1 MDKNS
6 LIGII
11 LILGVLIGWSVWM
24 TPSKEEIAQQRH
36 IQDSINRV
44 NRARFVTDS
53 ISMAETNAKMSE
65 QKKSNSQDESF
76 ASRYNQYGSFAKAS
90 LGEDKTWVL
99 ENEVL
104 KMNLSSRG
112 AYVETIELK
121 DYKTYDTL
129 PLIGF
134 DEETSRFN
142 LEFIADGKGINSYD
156 LYFEP
161 YINGSLYEGGENI
174 NLNGKDSLVMSL
186 RAYVADAEGNKSLDK
201 YLEFRYIM
209 YKDQYMVGFDIVTN
223 NLKGIIPANTRFM
236 TMDWAVDV
244 LKQEKATD
252 RFNGETI
259 YYMYADNDVES
270 LSETN
275 AEEEEKELRSNLKW
289 ISFKQRFF
297 SYVLISKDNFDEA
310 FVEMH
315 TKSRPSNSRYQKS
328 MSAVIDVPFD
338 GLNEDNT
345 IAMSYYFGPN
355 SLKIMEDYE
364 LRLEKQIPLGGK
376 LIAWINRYIV
386 INVFNW
392 LGQYG
397 WSYGIVILVLTL
409 IIKICLMPFAF
420 KSYMSSAKMRVLK
433 PEIDAINEKYPK
445 QEDAMKKQQAIMEL
459 YKKAG
464 ASPTSGCLPML
475 LQLPIL
481 FAIFRFFPSSIELR
495 QQSFLWADDLSTYD
509 SILELPFNIPFYG
522 DHVSLFTLLMTISTL
537 LYTYIN
543 NKQMQQTQGN
553 QAMPGMSL
561 MMYLMPIMFLG
572 IFNSYSA
579 GLSYYYLLVNLFSF
593 IQMYIF
599 KISINED
606 KLRRQIEQ
614 AKKKPVKKSNFQ
626 KRLEE
631 MQRQQQQ
638 QLKR

>member
-11 LILGVLIGWSVWM
+11 LILAVLIGWSVWM
-24 TPSKEEIAQQRH
+24 TPSKEELAQQRH
-36 IQDSINRV
+36 IQDSIYRANRE
-44 NRARFVTDS
+44 RFINDS
-53 ISMAETNAKMSE
+53 IELAKADAIME
-65 QKKSNSQDESF
+65 EKKNSAKDESY
-76 ASRYNQYGSFAKAS
+76 AARYNQFGSFANAS
-90 LGEDKTWVL
+90 VGDDKTFVL

-104 KMNLSSRG
+104 KMNISSRG
-112 AYVETIELK
+112 AYVETVELK
-121 DYKTYDTL
+121 DYKTYDSL

-142 LEFIADGKGINSYD
+142 LEFISDGKGVNSYD

-161 YINGSLYEGGENI
+161 YLNGMPYEGNEII
-174 NLNGKDSLVMSL
+174 NLNGRDSLTMSL
-186 RAYVADAEGNKSLDK
+186 RAYVADSDGNKSMDK
-201 YLEFRYIM
+201 YLEFRYTM

-223 NLKGIIPANTRFM
+223 NLKGIIPSNTRFM

-244 LKQEKATD
+244 LKQEKAGD
-252 RFNGETI
+252 RINVETI
-259 YYMYADNDVES
+259 YYMYSNNDVET
-270 LSETN
+270 LSQTEVAE
-275 AEEEEKELRSNLKW
+275 AEEELKSGLKW
-289 ISFKQRFF
+289 ISFKQKFF
-297 SYVLISKDNFDEA
+297 SYALISKDSFDDA

-328 MSAVIDVPFD
+328 MSANIEIPFD

-355 SLKIMEDYE
+355 DFKELKQYDIN
-364 LRLEKQIPLGGK
+364 LEKQIPLGGK
-376 LIAWINRYIV
+376 LVAWINRLIV
-386 INVFNW
+386 IPVFDW

-397 WSYGIVILVLTL
+397 WSYGVVILILTL
-409 IIKICLMPFAF
+409 IIKICLMPIAF

-433 PEIDAINEKYPK
+433 PEIEAINAKYPK
-445 QEDAMKKQQAIMEL
+445 PDDAMKKQQAIMDL

-475 LQLPIL
+475 LQFPIL
-481 FAIFRFFPSSIELR
+481 IAIFRFFPSSIELR
-495 QQSFLWADDLSTYD
+495 QQPFLWADDLSTYD
-509 SILELPFNIPFYG
+509 SILDLPFNIPFYG
-522 DHVSLFTLLMTISTL
+522 DHVSLFTLLMTASTL

-543 NKQMQQTQGN
+543 NKQMQQAQGD
-553 QAMPGMSL
+553 QAMPGMKL

-593 IQMYIF
+593 LQMYIF

-606 KLRRQIEQ
+606 RLRRQIEQ

-631 MQRQQQQ
+631 MQKQQQQ
-638 QLKR
+638 QMRR